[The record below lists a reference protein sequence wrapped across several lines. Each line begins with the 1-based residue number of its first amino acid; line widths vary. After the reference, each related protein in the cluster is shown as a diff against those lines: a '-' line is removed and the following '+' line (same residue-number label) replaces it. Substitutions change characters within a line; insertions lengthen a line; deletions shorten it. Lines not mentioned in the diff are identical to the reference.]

1 MNEIEQPKV
10 NDDGAQFE
18 LANGSIGKFK
28 DATKLYE
35 AYNNLQAEFTRKCQE
50 LANIKKQVEADELS
64 KDDINASSDNTI
76 AESSENN
83 SREEKTAK
91 KALSDSDFA
100 AKLLKFAENNPEA
113 LTFVEQIKDEIKT
126 NSGLEQLDDGFQI
139 AYRLVQ
145 EKQKYSPAELMAS
158 QQFVE
163 DFIMTNEEVKN
174 KVIDNYIKSLA
185 SEKKTPKLISG
196 ENTFSALAGNTEI
209 ASLADA
215 NKIFKKMLEN

>member
-1 MNEIEQPKV
+1 
-10 NDDGAQFE
+10 
-18 LANGSIGKFK
+18 
-28 DATKLYE
+28 
-35 AYNNLQAEFTRKCQE
+35 
-50 LANIKKQVEADELS
+50 LS